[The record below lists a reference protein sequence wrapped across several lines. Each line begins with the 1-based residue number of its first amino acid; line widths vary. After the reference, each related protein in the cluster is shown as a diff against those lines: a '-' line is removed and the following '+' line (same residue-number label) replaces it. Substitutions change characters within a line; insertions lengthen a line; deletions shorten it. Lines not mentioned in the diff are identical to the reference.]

1 MDTTVTH
8 ATRGAAETAALP
20 ARKDDLWTLAAFGV
34 LAYMIS
40 NVLHEGLGHG
50 GVAWLSGARQI
61 TVTSTYMAAGFDTRW
76 ILAAG
81 TLVNL
86 AFGLLGLAALRG
98 MRRAKMSLRMPLRLI
113 VWSLTAFNLLLGTGY
128 FLFSGIGG
136 IGDWAEWMKGLS
148 PMWGWRVGF
157 ALLGAVSYF
166 ASAWLLARELAAIV
180 GPGDAGVRRMGEARM
195 RRMTWTIYFAGGLT
209 ACVAG
214 VWNPMGWKLVL
225 ISAAAS
231 SFGGASGLL
240 WMPSVAARAAC
251 GLPPRTAAAPVLK
264 MPLLYVTAA
273 VLLVAYVWFLG
284 PGVTFH
290 LAGGTP
296 PPYLR

>member
-1 MDTTVTH
+1 MDAIVTH
-8 ATRGAAETAALP
+8 ATRGAAEATASP
-20 ARKDDLWTLAAFGV
+20 VKDDLWTLAAFGV

-61 TVTSTYMAAGFDTRW
+61 TVTSTYMEAGFDTRW

-86 AFGLLGLAALRG
+86 VFGVVGLGVLRG
-98 MRRAKMSLRMPLRLI
+98 MRRAQESRLPLRLFL
-113 VWSLTAFNLLLGTGY
+113 WSLTAFNLLLGTGY

-148 PMWGWRVGF
+148 PMWGWRAGF
-157 ALLGAVSYF
+157 ALLGAASYF

-180 GPGDAGVRRMGEARM
+180 GPGEARL
-195 RRMTWTIYFAGGLT
+195 RRVTEARLRQMTWTIYFAGGLT

-214 VWNPMGWKLVL
+214 MWNPMGWKLVL

-240 WMPSVAARAAC
+240 WIPSIAGRAGC
-251 GLPPRTAAAPVLK
+251 GLPEREAAGGVPR
-264 MPLLYVTAA
+264 MPIVYVTAA
-273 VLLVAYVWFLG
+273 ALLVAYVWFLG

-290 LAGGTP
+290 LG
-296 PPYLR
+296 

>member
-1 MDTTVTH
+1 MDAIVTH
-8 ATRGAAETAALP
+8 ATRGAAERTASP
-20 ARKDDLWTLAAFGV
+20 VRKDDLWTLVAFAV

-61 TVTSTYMAAGFDTRW
+61 TVTSTYMEAGFDTRW

-86 AFGLLGLAALRG
+86 VFGLLGLAALRG
-98 MRRAKMSLRMPLRLI
+98 MRTTNLPLRLF
-113 VWSLTAFNLLLGTGY
+113 VWTLTAFNLLLGTGY

-148 PMWGWRVGF
+148 PLWAWRMGF

-166 ASAWLLARELAAIV
+166 ASAWVLARELAAMV
-180 GPGDAGVRRMGEARM
+180 GPGEARM
-195 RRMTWTIYFAGGLT
+195 RRMTWVMYFAAGLT
-209 ACVAG
+209 ACLAG

-231 SFGGASGLL
+231 SFGGASGLM
-240 WMPSVAARAAC
+240 WIPSIAGRAARGLPESNAARAV
-251 GLPPRTAAAPVLK
+251 PK

-273 VLLVAYVWFLG
+273 VLLAAYVWFLG
-284 PGVTFH
+284 SGVTFYV
-290 LAGGTP
+290 AVS
-296 PPYLR
+296 R

>member
-1 MDTTVTH
+1 MNAIVTREE
-8 ATRGAAETAALP
+8 AEPAAAASFP
-20 ARKDDLWTLAAFGV
+20 ARDDLWTLAAFGA

-61 TVTSTYMAAGFDTRW
+61 TVTSTYMDAGIDTRW

-98 MRRAKMSLRMPLRLI
+98 MRRSETSQLPQLRPLPLRLF
-113 VWSLTAFNLLLGTGY
+113 VWAFTAFNLLLGMGY

-148 PMWGWRVGF
+148 PMWAWRLGF
-157 ALLGAVSYF
+157 ALLGAASYF
-166 ASAWLLARELAAIV
+166 ASAWVLARELVAIL
-180 GPGDAGVRRMGEARM
+180 GMYEARM
-195 RRMTWTIYFAGGLT
+195 RRMTWTMYFAGGLT
-209 ACVAG
+209 ACLAG

-231 SFGGASGLL
+231 SLGGASGLM
-240 WMPSVAARAAC
+240 WIPSIAARAAR
-251 GLPPRTAAAPVLK
+251 GMEK
-264 MPLLYVTAA
+264 KVTAA
-273 VLLVAYVWFLG
+273 VAIPRMPLLGMVTALLLVAYAWLLG
-284 PGVTFH
+284 RGVMLHFT
-290 LAGGTP
+290 G
-296 PPYLR
+296 

>member
-1 MDTTVTH
+1 M
-8 ATRGAAETAALP
+8 E
-20 ARKDDLWTLAAFGV
+20 
-34 LAYMIS
+34 
-40 NVLHEGLGHG
+40 
-50 GVAWLSGARQI
+50 
-61 TVTSTYMAAGFDTRW
+61 AGMDTRW

-86 AFGLLGLAALRG
+86 VFGLLGLLVLRG
-98 MRRAKMSLRMPLRLI
+98 MRPTNMSVRMSLRMPLRLF

-166 ASAWLLARELAAIV
+166 ASAWVLARELVAIV
-180 GPGDAGVRRMGEARM
+180 GGGEARM
-195 RRMTWTIYFAGGLT
+195 RRMTWVVYFAGGVT
-209 ACVAG
+209 ACLAG

-231 SFGGASGLL
+231 SFGGASGLM
-240 WMPSVAARAAC
+240 WVPSIASRAAC
-251 GLPPRTAAAPVLK
+251 GLPERGMAGAVPR

-290 LAGGTP
+290 LAGGAP

>member
-1 MDTTVTH
+1 MDAIVTRTSKRSTAGS
-8 ATRGAAETAALP
+8 ATGSAEGAAP
-20 ARKDDLWTLAAFGV
+20 PVRKDDLWTLAAFGA

-50 GVAWLSGARQI
+50 GVAWLSGAHRI
-61 TVTSTYMAAGFDTRW
+61 TVTSTYMEAGMDTRW

-86 AFGLLGLAALRG
+86 AVGLLGLMALRLT
-98 MRRAKMSLRMPLRLI
+98 RQVSMPLRMF
-113 VWSLTAFNLLLGTGY
+113 VWSVTAFNLLLGTGY

-148 PMWGWRVGF
+148 PVWGWRVGF
-157 ALLGAVSYF
+157 ALLGAVSYA
-166 ASAWLLARELAAIV
+166 ASAWLLARELVEIV
-180 GPGDAGVRRMGEARM
+180 GLGEARL
-195 RRMTWTIYFAGGLT
+195 RRMTWVIYFAGGLT

-214 VWNPMGWKLVL
+214 VRNPLGWKLVL

-231 SFGGASGLL
+231 SLGGASGLM
-240 WMPSVAARAAC
+240 WIPSIAARAAR
-251 GLPPRTAAAPVLK
+251 GMQERDAAAPMSK

-273 VLLVAYVWFLG
+273 VLLVEYVWFLG
-284 PGVTFH
+284 PGITVYF
-290 LAGGTP
+290 AGRG
-296 PPYLR
+296 